1 MKREFLKELGLDG
14 EIIDKIMAENGAD
27 IEKHK
32 KATEKATQDLEKYK
46 EENDGLKTQLGE
58 ANTQINS
65 FKEMDIDGIKASAE
79 EWKTKY
85 ETDTQ
90 ALNEKIAAKDYD
102 YAIKDY
108 MGNFKFIDD
117 DVKETVIN
125 KFKSKEFKLEEGKF
139 LGADDF
145 MNKYKEEHKSLFV
158 PDEPQD
164 PIPQII
170 KPGNNPKAPAKGMS
184 LIEMMKLK
192 NSNPDAVISFE

>member
-27 IEKHK
+27 IEKQK
-32 KATEKATQDLEKYK
+32 KSMEKANQDLEKYK
-46 EENDGLKTQLGE
+46 EENEGLKNQLNE
-58 ANTQINS
+58 ANTQIQS

-85 ETDTQ
+85 ETDTK

-102 YAIKDY
+102 YAIKDFMSNY
-108 MGNFKFIDD
+108 KFIDD

-125 KFKSKEFKLEEGKF
+125 KFKCKEFKLEEGKF
-139 LGADDF
+139 LGGDDF
-145 MNKYKEEHKSLFV
+145 MNEYKESHKALFV

-164 PIPQII
+164 PIPQIV
-170 KPGNNPKAPAKGMS
+170 KTTGG
-184 LIEMMKLK
+184 
-192 NSNPDAVISFE
+192 SNPAGEGSKFGFSTMFTGVRPQQNNN